1 VRIPTTIPGL
11 RVGQVQAALLAGGS
25 PAKVKTSQNGFRM
38 PMNRASRD
46 KGKLVKWGELSM
58 TTARDIMHPGC
69 ECLGVNETLT
79 TAARR
84 MAEMNVGAL
93 PVCGEDNRLKGII
106 TDRDIVVK
114 TIAKGR
120 NPDQVRAGEL
130 VEGTHM
136 YWIDANADVEEV
148 LHQMM
153 EHKIRRMPVLENKN
167 LVGIISQADLAAKLP
182 EDKVGE
188 FVEAISARSH

>member
-1 VRIPTTIPGL
+1 
-11 RVGQVQAALLAGGS
+11 
-25 PAKVKTSQNGFRM
+25 
-38 PMNRASRD
+38 
-46 KGKLVKWGELSM
+46 M
-58 TTARDIMHPGC
+58 TTAREVMHVGC

-93 PVCGEDNRLKGII
+93 PVCGEDDRLKGII

-114 TIAKGR
+114 AIATGR
-120 NPDQVRAGEL
+120 HPDQVRAGEIVQGMPL
-130 VEGTHM
+130 W
-136 YWIDANADVEEV
+136 WIDANADVEEV

-153 EHKIRRMPVLENKN
+153 EHKIRRLPVLENKN

-188 FVEAISARSH
+188 FVEAISAESH